1 MVTPRLQ
8 NQWVMSQWH
17 QSMIRPHTTTDAQQ
31 TWSLPT
37 LQLAPNDPL
46 SYYSADT

>member
-8 NQWVMSQWH
+8 NQWVMSQWQ
-17 QSMIRPHTTTDAQQ
+17 QSMIRLHTTTDAQQ

-37 LQLAPNDPL
+37 LQLALNDPF
-46 SYYSADT
+46 SYYLADT